1 MVSEPER
8 MGDWVGDDG
17 LRRPSSSLLLRDTLL
32 HLAGIFVAT
41 LVVATAATLHVPLG
55 WDFVVSAMVI
65 TGVIFAFALHALP
78 GHPHRCFGPANV
90 VTAVRAAMVSLTGAA
105 VLFLNQLD
113 QTDTALWTLVGV
125 VFVALAMDGIDGY
138 LARRFGHTSEFG
150 ARFDMEVDAL
160 LILILSV
167 AAAVLEKAGVWVMLI
182 GLMRYAFVAA
192 QMFLPRLRG
201 GLFVSFRRKLV
212 CVLQIAAL
220 CLVLMPFVE
229 PPYSGGICA
238 FALAMLIYSFGVDI
252 AYLLGQSG
260 RPR

>member
-41 LVVATAATLHVPLG
+41 LVVAMTATLHVPLG

-78 GHPHRCFGPANV
+78 GHPHRRFGPANV

-113 QTDTALWTLVGV
+113 QTDIALWTLVGV
-125 VFVALAMDGIDGY
+125 VLVALAMDGIDGY

-167 AAAVLEKAGVWVMLI
+167 AAAVLDKAGVWVVLI
-182 GLMRYAFVAA
+182 GLMRYGFVAA
-192 QMFLPRLRG
+192 QLFMPGLRG
-201 GLFVSFRRKLV
+201 ELFVSFRRKLA
-212 CVLQIAAL
+212 CVLQIVAL

-229 PPYSGGICA
+229 PPYSSGISA
-238 FALAMLIYSFGVDI
+238 IALAMLIYSFGVDI
-252 AYLLGQSG
+252 VYLLGQPG

>member
-1 MVSEPER
+1 
-8 MGDWVGDDG
+8 
-17 LRRPSSSLLLRDTLL
+17 
-32 HLAGIFVAT
+32 
-41 LVVATAATLHVPLG
+41 
-55 WDFVVSAMVI
+55 
-65 TGVIFAFALHALP
+65 
-78 GHPHRCFGPANV
+78 
-90 VTAVRAAMVSLTGAA
+90 
-105 VLFLNQLD
+105 
-113 QTDTALWTLVGV
+113 
-125 VFVALAMDGIDGY
+125 
-138 LARRFGHTSEFG
+138 
-150 ARFDMEVDAL
+150 MEVDAL

>member
-17 LRRPSSSLLLRDTLL
+17 LRRPNSSLLLRDALL

-55 WDFVVSAMVI
+55 WDFVASTMLL
-65 TGVIFAFALHALP
+65 TGLIFAFALRALP
-78 GHPHRCFGPANV
+78 GHPHRRFGPANV
-90 VTAVRAAMVSLTGAA
+90 VTSIRAALVSLTGAA
-105 VLFLNQLD
+105 VMFLHQLD
-113 QTDTALWTLVGV
+113 QTDTVLWILVV
-125 VFVALAMDGIDGY
+125 VVLVALALDGIDGY

-160 LILILSV
+160 LILFISV
-167 AAAVLEKAGVWVMLI
+167 AAALLGKAGAWVMLI

-192 QMFLPRLRG
+192 QLLLPRLRG
-201 GLFVSFRRKLV
+201 ELFVSFRRKLV

-229 PPYSGGICA
+229 PPYSSGILA
-238 FALAMLIYSFGVDI
+238 IALAMLIYSFGVDI